1 LTIFALILIITD
13 ISQRILPL
21 IICGR
26 RSEAFQRKKKL
37 FSYNLSL
44 EQAKYVHVSLP
55 WFSAVI
61 NILLNQVP
69 LDGFQALHG
78 ARGPQQFNVHKAYGT
93 HLLPS
98 AHTCFNQLD
107 LPDYATEEELREKLL
122 IAIRE
127 GSEGFGF
134 A

>member
-1 LTIFALILIITD
+1 MIITCIIIILFVTIVISIIVISIIIKIFFNLII
-13 ISQRILPL
+13 
-21 IICGR
+21 
-26 RSEAFQRKKKL
+26 
-37 FSYNLSL
+37 
-44 EQAKYVHVSLP
+44 
-55 WFSAVI
+55 
-61 NILLNQVP
+61 QVP
-69 LDGFQALHG
+69 LEGFQALQG
-78 ARGPQQFNVHKAYGT
+78 AEGVKRFNIHKAYGS

-107 LPDYATEEELREKLL
+107 LPEYLTEDALREKML

>member
-1 LTIFALILIITD
+1 
-13 ISQRILPL
+13 
-21 IICGR
+21 
-26 RSEAFQRKKKL
+26 
-37 FSYNLSL
+37 
-44 EQAKYVHVSLP
+44 
-55 WFSAVI
+55 
-61 NILLNQVP
+61 VP
-69 LDGFQALHG
+69 LDGFKALQGSDGVKH
-78 ARGPQQFNVHKAYGT
+78 FNIQKAFGGS

-107 LPDYATEEELREKLL
+107 LPEYSTEDATREKLL

>member
-1 LTIFALILIITD
+1 M
-13 ISQRILPL
+13 
-21 IICGR
+21 
-26 RSEAFQRKKKL
+26 
-37 FSYNLSL
+37 
-44 EQAKYVHVSLP
+44 
-55 WFSAVI
+55 
-61 NILLNQVP
+61 P

-78 ARGPQQFNVHKAYGT
+78 ARGIQKFNIHRAYGT

-107 LPDYATEEELREKLL
+107 LPEYATETDLKEKLL
-122 IAIRE
+122 TAIRE